1 MLVIK
6 CAKFKKLDKSKNIDK
21 VIENRKNVNKI
32 LDLLKNNNFVN
43 NLYGIRFYRITI
55 DSSSFTVTTDRT
67 IATKSSNSNVIKG
80 NQI

>member
-6 CAKFKKLDKSKNIDK
+6 CAKFKKLDKSKNVDK

-55 DSSSFTVTTDRT
+55 DSSSFTEQR
-67 IATKSSNSNVIKG
+67 IERLQPNH
-80 NQI
+80 QIVML